1 MLMPRQRVVMPQ
13 EVLGGT
19 EKNTVEM
26 NNERTNKIGV
36 YIYIYCF
43 MFWTLDIQNVCV
55 CVWKKDC
62 ETCNF
67 L

>member
-1 MLMPRQRVVMPQ
+1 MMLMPRQRVVMPQ

-26 NNERTNKIGV
+26 NNERTNKIGA

-43 MFWTLDIQNVCV
+43 MF
-55 CVWKKDC
+55 
-62 ETCNF
+62 
-67 L
+67 

>member
-36 YIYIYCF
+36 YIYILFHVLNLRYPKC
-43 MFWTLDIQNVCV
+43 VCV
-55 CVWKKDC
+55 CLKKRLWD
-62 ETCNF
+62 